1 MKTDEETR
9 RKEEEEIDFLPV
21 IDGEI
26 IETPPM
32 IVNVTEDETVVP
44 GKNKIAKADEDET
57 IIPAKRRIGKKVEI
71 QIQNPKSKIQNQKVY
86 LLLPF
91 VFLTVTLLGGLRLAT
106 PDNAFIFWRPALF
119 CLISAAILMV
129 LFFRARLI
137 SVEGWFSEDFSALKN
152 VANGAVLVTLF
163 AASAQIFNA
172 LLPEQGLPFW
182 VFAFCFF
189 WTLWN
194 NLFADFDVRKLLR
207 SLGALFGLAFVV
219 KYLILANL
227 VAPQSESWLQG
238 ILQNPTKEAFTW
250 LFDLPRFSAGTGYI
264 QFFTV
269 AFYLLGLFLLPNSS
283 KGTPSA

>member
-1 MKTDEETR
+1 MEKIQKQDENPFDP
-9 RKEEEEIDFLPV
+9 EI
-21 IDGEI
+21 IDGELV
-26 IETPPM
+26 ETSPVEIDSSDEEQT
-32 IVNVTEDETVVP
+32 IVSA
-44 GKNKIAKADEDET
+44 KNKIAKPQ
-57 IIPAKRRIGKKVEI
+57 IPNPKTQVEI
-71 QIQNPKSKIQNQKVY
+71 RNPKSKIQNQKLY

-91 VFLTVTLLGGLRLAT
+91 IFLTVTLLGGLRLAAA
-106 PDNAFIFWRPALF
+106 DNAFIFWRPALF

-129 LFFRARLI
+129 LFFRARLLA
-137 SVEGWFSEDFSALKN
+137 VEGWFSEDFTALKN

-182 VFAFCFF
+182 IFAFCFF

-194 NLFADFDVRKLLR
+194 NLFADFDVKKLLR

-219 KYLILANL
+219 KYMLLANL
-227 VAPQSESWLQG
+227 TAPAAESWLQG

-250 LFDLPRFSAGTGYI
+250 LFDLPRFSAGTGYV

-269 AFYLLGLFLLPNSS
+269 VFYLGGLFLLPNSS
-283 KGTPSA
+283 QKNKDRVEK

>member
-1 MKTDEETR
+1 MKTEEEKGR
-9 RKEEEEIDFLPV
+9 RGEEEIDFLSAV
-21 IDGEI
+21 DGELV
-26 IETPPM
+26 ETSP
-32 IVNVTEDETVVP
+32 VEL
-44 GKNKIAKADEDET
+44 ALADEERT
-57 IIPAKRRIGKKVEI
+57 IVSAKK
-71 QIQNPKSKIQNQKVY
+71 QIRNPKSQIRDQKIY

-91 VFLTVTLLGGLRLAT
+91 IFLTVTLLGGWRLSS

-137 SVEGWFSEDFSALKN
+137 SVEGWFSEDFPTLKN
-152 VANGAVLVTLF
+152 IANGAVLVTLF
-163 AASAQIFNA
+163 AASAQVFNA

-194 NLFADFDVRKLLR
+194 DLFADFDTQKLIR

-227 VAPQSESWLQG
+227 SAPASESWLQG
-238 ILQNPTKEAFTW
+238 IFQNPTKEAMTW
-250 LFDLPRFSAGTGYI
+250 LLDLPRFSRGTGYI

-269 AFYLLGLFLLPNSS
+269 IFYLLGLYLLPNSS
-283 KGTPSA
+283 RTKDQ

>member
-1 MKTDEETR
+1 MEKIEERDENL
-9 RKEEEEIDFLPV
+9 IDLKV
-21 IDGEI
+21 IDGELV
-26 IETPPM
+26 ETAPADVDSPDEEQT
-32 IVNVTEDETVVP
+32 IVSA
-44 GKNKIAKADEDET
+44 KNKIVGDQRSKTEVQ
-57 IIPAKRRIGKKVEI
+57 REI
-71 QIQNPKSKIQNQKVY
+71 RDPKSKIQNQRVY

-91 VFLTVTLLGGLRLAT
+91 IFLTVTLLGGWRLGS

-119 CLISAAILMV
+119 CLIAAAILIA

-137 SVEGWFSEDFSALKN
+137 SVEGWFSEDFTTLKN

-163 AASAQIFNA
+163 TASAQVFNA

-194 NLFADFDVRKLLR
+194 NLFADFDTKKLLR

-227 VAPQSESWLQG
+227 TAPAAEGWLQG
-238 ILQNPTKEAFTW
+238 ILQNPTKEALTW
-250 LFDLPRFSAGTGYI
+250 LLDLPRFSAGTGYI

-269 AFYLLGLFLLPNSS
+269 VFYLLGLFLFPVTSQ
-283 KGTPSA
+283 KQ

>member
-1 MKTDEETR
+1 MEKVEEQNE
-9 RKEEEEIDFLPV
+9 KPF
-21 IDGEI
+21 
-26 IETPPM
+26 
-32 IVNVTEDETVVP
+32 
-44 GKNKIAKADEDET
+44 
-57 IIPAKRRIGKKVEI
+57 EI
-71 QIQNPKSKIQNQKVY
+71 QIVEGELVEASPAEIDLADEEQTKISARHKSQKPNPANQTANQKAY

-91 VFLTVTLLGGLRLAT
+91 IFLTVTLLGGLRLDSK
-106 PDNAFIFWRPALF
+106 DNAFIFWRPALF

-137 SVEGWFSEDFSALKN
+137 SFEGWFSEDFPTLKN
-152 VANGAVLVTLF
+152 IANGAVLVTLF
-163 AASAQIFNA
+163 AASAQVFNA

-194 NLFADFDVRKLLR
+194 DLFADFDTQKLLR

-227 VAPQSESWLQG
+227 SAPISESWLQG
-238 ILQNPTKEAFTW
+238 IFQNPTKEAMTW
-250 LFDLPRFSAGTGYI
+250 LLDLPRFSAGTGYI

-269 AFYLLGLFLLPNSS
+269 IFYLLGLFLLPNSF
-283 KGTPSA
+283 KTKD

>member
-1 MKTDEETR
+1 MKTEEEKGRKGEEEKR
-9 RKEEEEIDFLPV
+9 RRGEEEIDFLSV
-21 IDGEI
+21 VDGELVEVSPAEI
-26 IETPPM
+26 
-32 IVNVTEDETVVP
+32 DL
-44 GKNKIAKADEDET
+44 ADEEQTKISPRIKNQRPKTKDQKPNAQ
-57 IIPAKRRIGKKVEI
+57 PAIR
-71 QIQNPKSKIQNQKVY
+71 NY
-86 LLLPF
+86 LFLPF
-91 VFLTVTLLGGLRLAT
+91 IFLTVTLLGGWRLSS

-137 SVEGWFSEDFSALKN
+137 SVEGWFSEDFPTLKN
-152 VANGAVLVTLF
+152 IANGAVLVTLF
-163 AASAQIFNA
+163 AASAQVFNA

-194 NLFADFDVRKLLR
+194 NLFADFDTQKLLR

-227 VAPQSESWLQG
+227 SAPVSESWLQG
-238 ILQNPTKEAFTW
+238 IFQNPTKEAMTW
-250 LFDLPRFSAGTGYI
+250 LLDLPRFSGGTGYI

-269 AFYLLGLFLLPNSS
+269 IFYLLGLFLLPNSS
-283 KGTPSA
+283 KTKD

>member
-1 MKTDEETR
+1 MTEEER
-9 RKEEEEIDFLPV
+9 EKERKEEEEIDFLSV
-21 IDGEI
+21 VDGELVEI
-26 IETPPM
+26 SPDGIALA
-32 IVNVTEDETVVP
+32 DEEKTVVSA
-44 GKNKIAKADEDET
+44 KNKIAKSEDQKQKT
-57 IIPAKRRIGKKVEI
+57 AN
-71 QIQNPKSKIQNQKVY
+71 QIQSPKSKIQNQKVY

-91 VFLTVTLLGGLRLAT
+91 VFLTVTLLGGLRLSP

-137 SVEGWFSEDFSALKN
+137 SVEGWFSEDFTSLKN
-152 VANGAVLVTLF
+152 VANGAVMVTLF

-182 VFAFCFF
+182 IFAFCFF

-194 NLFADFDVRKLLR
+194 NLFADFDVKKLLR

-219 KYLILANL
+219 KYLLLANL
-227 VAPQSESWLQG
+227 AAPASESWLQG
-238 ILQNPTKEAFTW
+238 IFQNPTKEAFTW
-250 LFDLPRFSAGTGYI
+250 LFDLPRFSGGTGYI

-269 AFYLLGLFLLPNSS
+269 IFYLLGLFLLPSS
-283 KGTPSA
+283 SQKK

>member
-1 MKTDEETR
+1 MTEEEKKR
-9 RKEEEEIDFLPV
+9 RGEEEIDFLSV
-21 IDGEI
+21 IDGELV
-26 IETPPM
+26 ETSPVE
-32 IVNVTEDETVVP
+32 IDLSDDEQTVVSA
-44 GKNKIAKADEDET
+44 KNKITED
-57 IIPAKRRIGKKVEI
+57 RRPKTKDQTE
-71 QIQNPKSKIQNQKVY
+71 IQNPKSKVQNQKTY

-91 VFLTVTLLGGLRLAT
+91 VFLTVTLLGGLRLSS

-129 LFFRARLI
+129 LSFRAGLI
-137 SVEGWFSEDFSALKN
+137 SVEGWFSEDFPTLKN
-152 VANGAVLVTLF
+152 IANGAVMVTLF

-194 NLFADFDVRKLLR
+194 NLFADFDTKKLLR

-227 VAPQSESWLQG
+227 AAPSSESWLQG
-238 ILQNPTKEAFTW
+238 IFQNPTKEAFTW

-269 AFYLLGLFLLPNSS
+269 IFYLLGLFLLPNSS
-283 KGTPSA
+283 QKK

>member
-1 MKTDEETR
+1 MKTEVEKEHGAAAEVDFLAVVDGELVEISPVEIDLADEEQT
-9 RKEEEEIDFLPV
+9 KV
-21 IDGEI
+21 SA
-26 IETPPM
+26 
-32 IVNVTEDETVVP
+32 
-44 GKNKIAKADEDET
+44 KNKIAKAEDRKPKT
-57 IIPAKRRIGKKVEI
+57 TAQKPNPQPAIR
-71 QIQNPKSKIQNQKVY
+71 NY

-91 VFLTVTLLGGLRLAT
+91 IFLTVTLLGGMRL
-106 PDNAFIFWRPALF
+106 DSKDDAFIFWRPALF

-137 SVEGWFSEDFSALKN
+137 RFEGWFSEDFSTLKN
-152 VANGAVLVTLF
+152 LANGALFVTLF
-163 AASAQIFNA
+163 AASAQVFNA

-182 VFAFCFF
+182 VLAFCFF

-194 NLFADFDVRKLLR
+194 NLFADFDTKKLLK

-227 VAPQSESWLQG
+227 TAPASESWLQG
-238 ILQNPTKEAFTW
+238 IFQNPTKEAFTW

-269 AFYLLGLFLLPNSS
+269 IFYLLGLFLLPNSF
-283 KGTPSA
+283 KTKA

>member
-1 MKTDEETR
+1 MNTDFED
-9 RKEEEEIDFLPV
+9 KNDIQI

-26 IETPPM
+26 INSSNDKIAPTDEEQT
-32 IVNVTEDETVVP
+32 IVS
-44 GKNKIAKADEDET
+44 GKNKSV
-57 IIPAKRRIGKKVEI
+57 KKKSEN
-71 QIQNPKSKIQNQKVY
+71 QIQNPKSKIQNQKTY

-91 VFLTVTLLGGLRLAT
+91 IFLTVTLLGGLRLSAA
-106 PDNAFIFWRPALF
+106 DAAFIFWRPALF
-119 CLISAAILMV
+119 CLISSVILMV
-129 LFFRARLI
+129 LFFRAHLI
-137 SVEGWFSEDFSALKN
+137 NFEGWFSEDFTTLKN
-152 VANGAVLVTLF
+152 IANGAVLITLF

-194 NLFADFDVRKLLR
+194 NLFADFDTKKLLK

-227 VAPQSESWLQG
+227 TAPASESWLQG
-238 ILQNPTKEAFTW
+238 IFQNPTKEAFTW
-250 LFDLPRFSAGTGYI
+250 ILDLPRFSAGTGYI

-269 AFYLLGLFLLPNSS
+269 IFYLLGLFLLPSTQRNIARTDSV
-283 KGTPSA
+283 TF

>member
-1 MKTDEETR
+1 MKTEEEQTI
-9 RKEEEEIDFLPV
+9 KKVEEIDFLPV
-21 IDGEI
+21 IDGELVETSPVEI
-26 IETPPM
+26 DAVDEELTIVSAKNKVIEDRRPK
-32 IVNVTEDETVVP
+32 TEDQT
-44 GKNKIAKADEDET
+44 K
-57 IIPAKRRIGKKVEI
+57 
-71 QIQNPKSKIQNQKVY
+71 IQNSKSKILDQKIY

-91 VFLTVTLLGGLRLAT
+91 IFLTVTLLGGLRLSSPAG
-106 PDNAFIFWRPALF
+106 DVIFWRPALF

-129 LFFRARLI
+129 LFFRAGLI
-137 SVEGWFSEDFSALKN
+137 SVEGWFSEDFTALKN
-152 VANGAVLVTLF
+152 IANGAVLTTLF

-194 NLFADFDVRKLLR
+194 NLFADFDVKKLLR

-227 VAPQSESWLQG
+227 AAPASESWLQG
-238 ILQNPTKEAFTW
+238 IWQNTTKEAFTW
-250 LFDLPRFSAGTGYI
+250 LLDLPRFSAGTGYI

-269 AFYLLGLFLLPNSS
+269 VFYLLGLFLFPNSS
-283 KGTPSA
+283 EKK

>member
-1 MKTDEETR
+1 MKTEDEKR
-9 RKEEEEIDFLPV
+9 RSGAEAIDFLPV
-21 IDGEI
+21 IDGEVVESSPAEI
-26 IETPPM
+26 DTK
-32 IVNVTEDETVVP
+32 EDETVIP
-44 GKNKIAKADEDET
+44 GKSKTVQTDDDET
-57 IIPAKRRIGKKVEI
+57 IVPAKKRIGKSLEI
-71 QIQNPKSKIQNQKVY
+71 PIQNPKSKIQNQRVY

-91 VFLTVTLLGGLRLAT
+91 IFLTVTLLGGWRLSSA
-106 PDNAFIFWRPALF
+106 DNAFVFWRPALF

-152 VANGAVLVTLF
+152 VANGSVLITLF

-194 NLFADFDVRKLLR
+194 NLFADFDVKKLLR

-227 VAPQSESWLQG
+227 AAPSSEGWLQG

-250 LFDLPRFSAGTGYI
+250 LLDLPRFSAGTGYI

-283 KGTPSA
+283 ETKK